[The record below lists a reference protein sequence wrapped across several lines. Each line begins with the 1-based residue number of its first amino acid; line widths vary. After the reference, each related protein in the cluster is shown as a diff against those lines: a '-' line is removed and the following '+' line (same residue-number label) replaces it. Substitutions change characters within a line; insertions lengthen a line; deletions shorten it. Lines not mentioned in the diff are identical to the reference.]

1 MLLWAAT
8 LRPWVRR
15 FSQLTGSVLSVSEV
29 AVLMFSLPRIYE
41 VSVETACTK
50 SSLTPSRALVTTKFP
65 QKSTGRR
72 APKKKKRSSFT
83 FNSLPPIHSLAAGLL
98 LFPSFSFLVDS
109 IAG

>member
-72 APKKKKRSSFT
+72 APKKKKKGRVSLSIPSLPSILLRPVSSSF
-83 FNSLPPIHSLAAGLL
+83 LP
-98 LFPSFSFLVDS
+98 FPF
-109 IAG
+109 